1 MNKFGKPE
9 AKALIDELRCL
20 VERVEEQSLGQ
31 LLADAADT
39 IEDGQQYYH
48 KVESATI

>member
-1 MNKFGKPE
+1 MNKFGKRE
-9 AKALIDELRCL
+9 AQSLIDELRCL

-39 IEDGQQYYH
+39 IEAGQRYFYR
-48 KVESATI
+48 VESALI